1 MTPGWSAER
10 IQLLQET
17 PGQAGPVTFRS
28 IGSVTGA
35 RNLAL
40 PETGGHILVRTV
52 DGAVWSWGSNAQGQ
66 LGVGDEKDRAAWS
79 QVPGLDSVTG
89 IAAGAQH
96 SLALRGDGTI
106 WAWGA
111 NTEGQLGNGTLAS
124 RTQPGVVPGLRDV
137 VMIAAGQL
145 FTVALRADGSVWA
158 FGSNWNGI
166 LPGESRKLV
175 ASPMQV
181 KGLAGIEAVAVY
193 GNIGYARDSQGQVW
207 AWGTDSK
214 TASASARIVTGEDLA
229 TKSAE
234 LKRRFDQEEPAP
246 LVDAQWLGNQL
257 TARTVSVVDNTLT
270 LTQDSARSEYQFD
283 GVVLDAKAG
292 WAVAVISAD
301 PATIEAQNAAAA
313 TMKANRALAAK
324 GLLSTSGLSASGIQL
339 QAIGSAIGTLR
350 GYSHHSLAVKADN
363 SVISWGENSYGQ
375 LGDGTVHQRN
385 APVCVPISGVLMV
398 ATGNDHSVALRSDLT
413 VWTWGDDNFGQL
425 GNGTTINTGRTVPIA
440 VPGLTGVI
448 AIAAGRYHTLALKQD
463 GTVWAWGNN
472 TLGQLGDGT
481 TTNKQSPVQVP
492 GLTGIT
498 AISAGDSHSVA
509 RKSDGTVYTWGL
521 NNVGQLGDGT
531 TTTRLSPVVVTGL
544 VAQTITSG
552 TYHILAIKADGSVWA
567 WGANNL
573 GQLGDGTTVNRTAPV
588 RSGTLVNVVEVAAGG
603 YHSLAVKSDGT
614 LWSWGYNSF
623 GQLGLGNQTDSL
635 VPLAVNG
642 ITTAAAVGAG
652 AFHSLVRLA
661 NGTVLSAGDN
671 ENGEA
676 GRGSATLNF
685 TTFAAIAAE
694 TPCLLPAPAPST
706 LGQRL
711 TAGQD
716 RTMAIY
722 NDGTVWGS
730 GSNGNGELGDGSTTN
745 RTAPVAVSGLTNALG
760 VSAGG
765 SHTLVVL
772 KDGTVRS
779 FGLNTSGQLGD
790 GTTSM
795 RLTPV
800 VVTGLTNVTMVAGG
814 KTHSLARKSDGTVW
828 AWGLNTNGAVGD
840 GSTTTRLAPVQVSG
854 LTNVVSI
861 AAGDSFSL
869 AVKSDGT
876 VWAWGLNTSGQLGD
890 GTLSQRTTPVQV
902 PGLSGIISV
911 AAGGAHSLALRSD
924 GTVWAWGLNT
934 FGQVGDGTTTMRV
947 TISRADGMSNVVAI
961 AAGTSHSVAVR
972 ADGGVYAW
980 GLNTSGQVGDGT
992 LFSRFVPT
1000 ATVGM
1005 YGGLAVAAGAT
1016 HSAGLKTDGYV
1027 RGWGSNQ
1034 FGQFGLAAPTSSNIG
1049 IQGFLQPGIVMPVTT
1064 FAITPETGAG
1074 ASPTFSA
1081 VYRSVNGFA
1090 SFLWVQLLFAVGPDG
1105 GGQSFCFLHYDV
1117 VGNGLW
1123 LYGDGGFFVGPI
1135 APGVSSQVLQNSLCA
1150 INTQSTTVAMNGAN
1164 LTVSANIVFKSSTPR
1179 KAYLRLHDTFGFDT
1193 GMFQQGEWNTVAS
1206 TPATPTVSP
1215 NTGTGSSQTFTLT
1228 YPDPPGFFGA
1238 PFGWVQF
1245 LVAAAGDGGGLP
1257 FCFVHYDRA
1266 GNGLWMYSSD
1276 VGFFLGPV
1284 APGTASNALD
1294 SSACTVNP
1302 GGTTIQ
1308 NVSGNLIVTVPLT
1321 FKPPMSG
1328 AKKLF
1333 ERTLDVLQRDTGM
1346 VQTGTWNIP

>member
-1 MTPGWSAER
+1 M
-10 IQLLQET
+10 LQET
-17 PGQAGPVTFRS
+17 PGQAAQVSFRS

-79 QVPGLDSVTG
+79 RVPGLDSVLG

-96 SLALRGDGTI
+96 SLALRGDGTV

-124 RTQPGVVPGLRDV
+124 RTQPGVVPGLKDIT
-137 VMIAAGQL
+137 MIAAGQL
-145 FTVALRADGSVWA
+145 FTVALRADGTVWA

-166 LPGESRKLV
+166 VPGESRKLV

-207 AWGTDSK
+207 AWGTDGK
-214 TASASARIVTGEDLA
+214 AASASARIVTGEDLA
-229 TKSAE
+229 AKSAE
-234 LKRRFDQEEPAP
+234 LTRRFDQEEPAP
-246 LVDAQWLGNQL
+246 LVDAQWLGNRL
-257 TARTVSVVDNTLT
+257 TARTVSVVDSTLT

-301 PATIEAQNAAAA
+301 PATIDAQNTMAAN
-313 TMKANRALAAK
+313 MKANRALAAK
-324 GLLSTSGLSASGIQL
+324 GLLSTGLSASGVQL
-339 QAIGSAIGTLR
+339 QAIGSATGTLSA
-350 GYSHHSLAVKADN
+350 YSQHSLVVKADN
-363 SVISWGENSYGQ
+363 SVISWGENGNGV
-375 LGDGTVHQRN
+375 LGDGTVQQRSG
-385 APVCVPISGVLMV
+385 PVCIPISGVIAV
-398 ATGNDHSVALRSDLT
+398 ATGISHSVALRSDLT
-413 VWTWGDDNFGQL
+413 VWTWGDDSFGQL
-425 GNGTTINTGRTVPIA
+425 GNGTTITVGRTVPIA
-440 VPGLTGVI
+440 VPGLNGFI
-448 AIAAGRYHTLALKQD
+448 AVAAGRFHSLALKND
-463 GTVWAWGNN
+463 GTVWSWGNN
-472 TLGQLGDGT
+472 SFGQLGDGST
-481 TTNKQSPVQVP
+481 ANRASPVQIP

-498 AISAGDSHSVA
+498 AISAGEYHSLA
-509 RKSDGTVYTWGL
+509 RKSDGTVYSWGS
-521 NNVGQLGDGT
+521 NSVGQLGDGT
-531 TTTRLSPVVVTGL
+531 TTSRLSPVVVTGL
-544 VAQTITSG
+544 IAQSIASG
-552 TYHILAIKADGSVWA
+552 TYHNLAIKADGSVWA
-567 WGANNL
+567 WGANSF
-573 GQLGDGTTVNRTAPV
+573 GALGDGTTVNRSTPV
-588 RSGTLVNVVEVAAGG
+588 RSGTLVNIVEVAGGG
-603 YHSLAVKSDGT
+603 YHSLAVRSDGT
-614 LWSWGYNSF
+614 LWTWGYNSL
-623 GQLGLGNQTDSL
+623 GQLGLGNLTNSL
-635 VPLAVNG
+635 VPASVSG

-652 AFHSLVRLA
+652 TFHSLVRLA
-661 NGTVLSAGDN
+661 NGSILSSGSN
-671 ENGEA
+671 EKGEA
-676 GRGSATLNF
+676 GRASTTLNF
-685 TTFAAIAAE
+685 TTFSSVAAE

-716 RTMAIY
+716 RTMVIY

-730 GSNGNGELGDGSTTN
+730 GSNANGELGDGTTTN
-745 RTAPVAVSGLTNALG
+745 RTAPVVVSGLTNALG

-779 FGLNTSGQLGD
+779 FGLNSSGQLGD
-790 GTTSM
+790 GSTTT
-795 RLTPV
+795 RLTA
-800 VVTGLTNVTMVAGG
+800 VTVPGLTNVTMVAAG

-840 GSTTTRLAPVQVSG
+840 GTTTSRLSPVQVSG

-869 AVKSDGT
+869 AAKSDGT
-876 VWAWGLNTSGQLGD
+876 VWAWGLNTNGQLGD
-890 GTLSQRTTPVQV
+890 GSVTQRTAPVQV
-902 PGLSGIISV
+902 AALSGIIAV
-911 AAGGAHSLALRSD
+911 AAGSSHSLALRSD

-934 FGQVGDGTTTMRV
+934 FGQVGDGTTTNRP

-961 AAGTSHSVAVR
+961 AAGASHSVAVR
-972 ADGGVYAW
+972 ADGAVWAW
-980 GLNTSGQVGDGT
+980 GLNTNGQVGDST
-992 LFSRFVPT
+992 SSSRFVPT
-1000 ATVGM
+1000 PTVGM
-1005 YGGLAVAAGAT
+1005 YGGLAVAAGAA

-1027 RGWGSNQ
+1027 RAWGSNQ
-1034 FGQFGLAAPTSSNIG
+1034 FGQFGLAVPASSTTG
-1049 IQGFLQPGIVMPVTT
+1049 IQGLLQPGIVMPVTT
-1064 FAITPETGAG
+1064 FAITPESGSG

-1090 SFLWVQLLFAVGPDG
+1090 SFLWVQLLFATAPDG

-1150 INTQSTTVAMNGAN
+1150 INTQSTTVTMNGAN
-1164 LTVSANIVFKSSTPR
+1164 LTVSANIVFKSTTPR
-1179 KAYLRLHDTFGFDT
+1179 RAYLRLHDTFGFDT
-1193 GMFQQGEWNTVAS
+1193 GMFQQGEWNTVSS

-1215 NTGTGSSQTFTLT
+1215 NAGTGSSQTFTLT

-1302 GGTTIQ
+1302 GGTSIQ